1 MTVDLVL
8 DATCAHFRVP
18 RAHLCLLKPNLR
30 TIYIRAVATYLV
42 RELTTAQY
50 LQIAAT
56 LGNLGRRPRQA
67 ATTLA
72 LGVRR
77 VGDGSYPAATADLAA
92 IRALLTT

>member
-1 MTVDLVL
+1 VTIDLIL

-18 RAHLCLLKPNLR
+18 RAHLSLRKPNLR
-30 TIYIRAVATYLV
+30 TIYIRAVASFLV

-50 LQIAAT
+50 MQLAAA
-56 LGNLGRRPRQA
+56 LDNLGRGPRQA

-77 VGDGSYPAATADLAA
+77 VGDGSYPAAVADLKA
-92 IRALLTT
+92 IRALLSG